1 VDDQPSWREK
11 RREASA
17 VHAAALERRKAAE
30 TAQARAQLAEF
41 VGKMK
46 ALGIEPHPLRAQV
59 AGSGASYRTNVVG
72 WYLRRNRSLG
82 ADTDGNF
89 YILGAPA
96 SLKARLTGVRI
107 SPSDPPLTVGLGARD
122 GESMP
127 LEQLL
132 RLRLEAGDDW
142 T

>member
-1 VDDQPSWREK
+1 VDGELSWRER
-11 RREASA
+11 RREAA
-17 VHAAALERRKAAE
+17 GVHAAALERRKAAE

-41 VGKMK
+41 VRVMK
-46 ALGIEPHPLRAQV
+46 ERGVEPRPLRASV
-59 AGSGASYRTNVVG
+59 AGSGTSYRTDVTG

-89 YILGAPA
+89 YILGVPA
-96 SLKARLTGVRI
+96 SLKARLLGVRI
-107 SPSDPPLTVGLGARD
+107 LPSDPPLTVGLGARD

-132 RLRLEAGDDW
+132 RLRLEESDDL